1 MTSTNDPSRRT
12 FLAQTA
18 VAVGAAGVLPTI
30 AAATS
35 RRGRTPGKD
44 EQIRIGI
51 IGPGGMG
58 TAHCQSILTLVNN
71 GHEDVR
77 IVALADVC
85 DPRADAAAKVCE
97 ERQGTSPKIYRNY
110 HDLLARDDIHGV
122 LIASPEHWHA
132 QHGIDAIKAGK
143 DVYLEKPMTLR
154 LDDALALRGVVN
166 ANPSVV
172 FQVGTQ
178 KIMLPKFAEARTM
191 INADMIGTP
200 TFSQTSYCRNSPD
213 GEWNY
218 YHLDPAWEPGV
229 NMDWETWCEPVGQID
244 WDPKVYARWR
254 RYKDW
259 STGIVGDL
267 LVHEITPLIMAL
279 ERVGWPTRVQ
289 ATGGHYLDK
298 AMENHDQVNI
308 TVAFE
313 NDHTMIVAGSTC
325 NEVGF
330 ETLIRG
336 QRGNI
341 YLNSRHCVMRPERV
355 FVDDV
360 DEVTIECPDIG
371 NDQDQL
377 RLNWFRCMRSREKPD
392 SNVDLGLK
400 VIVIVD
406 LATRSM
412 WTGKTYEF
420 DHETMTARA
429 V

>member
-1 MTSTNDPSRRT
+1 
-12 FLAQTA
+12 
-18 VAVGAAGVLPTI
+18 
-30 AAATS
+30 
-35 RRGRTPGKD
+35 
-44 EQIRIGI
+44 
-51 IGPGGMG
+51 
-58 TAHCQSILTLVNN
+58 
-71 GHEDVR
+71 
-77 IVALADVC
+77 
-85 DPRADAAAKVCE
+85 
-97 ERQGTSPKIYRNY
+97 
-110 HDLLARDDIHGV
+110 
-122 LIASPEHWHA
+122 
-132 QHGIDAIKAGK
+132 
-143 DVYLEKPMTLR
+143 
-154 LDDALALRGVVN
+154 
-166 ANPSVV
+166 
-172 FQVGTQ
+172 
-178 KIMLPKFAEARTM
+178 M

-218 YHLDPAWEPGV
+218 YHIDPEWKPGV
-229 NMDWETWCEPVGQID
+229 NLDWEAWCGSVGLIE

>member
-1 MTSTNDPSRRT
+1 MTNHADPSRRT

-18 VAVGAAGVLPTI
+18 AVVGAGAVLPTI
-30 AAATS
+30 ATAS
-35 RRGRTPGKD
+35 RRAKTPGKD

-58 TAHCQSILTLVNN
+58 TAHCQSILTLVEN
-71 GHEDVR
+71 GHEDVQ

-85 DPRADAAAKVCE
+85 DSRSEHAGGVCQE
-97 ERQGTSPKIYRNY
+97 LQGSTPDIYRD
-110 HDLLARDDIHGV
+110 HQELLARDDIHGV
-122 LIASPEHWHA
+122 LIASPEHWHSR
-132 QHGIDAIKAGK
+132 HAIAAIQAGK
-143 DVYLEKPMTLR
+143 DVYLEKPMTLN
-154 LDDALALRGVVN
+154 LADAMDLRKVVS
-166 ANPSVV
+166 ANPGVV

-178 KIMLPKFAEARTM
+178 KIMLPKFREAKKM
-191 INADMIGTP
+191 LDADMIGHP
-200 TFSQTSYCRNSPD
+200 TFSQTSYCRNNPD

-218 YHLDPAWEPGV
+218 YHIDESWEPGK
-229 NMDWETWCEPVGQID
+229 NIDWKTWCEPVGQID

-254 RYKDW
+254 RYKAW
-259 STGIVGDL
+259 STGIIGDL

-279 ERVGWPTRVQ
+279 ERAGWPTRVQ
-289 ATGGHYLDK
+289 ATGGHFLDK

-308 TVAFE
+308 NVSFE

-336 QRGNI
+336 QKGNM
-341 YLNSRHCVMRPERV
+341 YLNGRHCVMRPERA
-355 FVDDV
+355 FVDEI
-360 DEVTIECPDIG
+360 DEVTVECPDIG

-392 SNVDLGLK
+392 SNVDLGTK
-400 VIVIVD
+400 VMVIVD

-412 WTGKTYEF
+412 WTGKTYDF
-420 DHETMTARA
+420 DHKTMTARA